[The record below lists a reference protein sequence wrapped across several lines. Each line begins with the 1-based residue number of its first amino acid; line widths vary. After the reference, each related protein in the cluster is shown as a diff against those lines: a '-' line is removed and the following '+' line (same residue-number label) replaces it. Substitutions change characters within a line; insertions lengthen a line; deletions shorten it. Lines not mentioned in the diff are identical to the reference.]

1 MLVEIPLFR
10 EVGVSGDANVDGGM
24 SCWERGYLWNV
35 YATSGTSLSSR
46 FISGRRRRHP
56 VQLGALV
63 VSGGAGIQGNVNVG
77 GYAGVVGDMDGVV
90 VRSYMA
96 V

>member
-1 MLVEIPLFR
+1 ML
-10 EVGVSGDANVDGGM
+10 
-24 SCWERGYLWNV
+24 
-35 YATSGTSLSSR
+35 TSGTSLVQQVHIRATTASS
-46 FISGRRRRHP
+46 SSTS
-56 VQLGALV
+56 GALV

-77 GYAGVVGDMDGVV
+77 GMLLVVGDMDGVV